1 MKKSVVT
8 LIFLLT
14 QLIVFGQ
21 NKLLKDIDHD
31 GITDTVYVDST
42 KHTIVCKLSTKDYRP
57 ISSKPIEIL
66 NLNSGVIKTKS
77 GFEFFNDWM
86 RAGYKNQ
93 FRYNTKTK
101 KIQLIG
107 MSRYEFGNAANDGS
121 GESSANLLTED
132 YIGNWNYYDMD
143 KDELI
148 KIPTIKTKMK
158 FSLINLED
166 FGEEI
171 YFGYAKR
178 CAELFHKHKKIK
190 MNKK

>member
-1 MKKSVVT
+1 MKKPVVT
-8 LIFLLT
+8 LIFLFT
-14 QLIVFGQ
+14 QLAVFGQ
-21 NKLLKDIDHD
+21 NKLLKDVDHD
-31 GITDTVYVDST
+31 GITDTVYVDSA
-42 KHTIVCKLSTKDYRP
+42 KHTIVCKLSTKNYNP

-66 NLNSGVIKTKS
+66 NLMSGVVETKS

-107 MSRYEFGNAANDGS
+107 MSRYEFGNAVNDGS
-121 GESSANLLTED
+121 GESSANLLTGD

-158 FSLINLED
+158 FNLTNLED

-171 YFGYAKR
+171 YFGYAKS